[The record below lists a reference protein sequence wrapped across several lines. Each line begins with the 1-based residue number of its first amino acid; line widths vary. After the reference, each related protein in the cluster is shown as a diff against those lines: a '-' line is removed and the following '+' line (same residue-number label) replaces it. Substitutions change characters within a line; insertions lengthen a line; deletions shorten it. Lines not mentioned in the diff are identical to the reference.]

1 MLKRAERAAGLPEK
15 YRIHDFR
22 HAAATL
28 MLLAGVHVKV
38 VSERLGHSSVSI
50 TLDLDITLDLYGH
63 VLECLD
69 ADAGDMIEEAI
80 RNAV

>member
-1 MLKRAERAAGLPEK
+1 
-15 YRIHDFR
+15 
-22 HAAATL
+22 

-38 VSERLGHSSVSI
+38 VSERLGHSSPS
-50 TLDLDITLDLYGH
+50 ITLDLYGH